1 MFICSTLYSMYVY
14 MFYFIFN
21 VCVHVLL
28 YIQCKLTCSTLYSV
42 YLYMFYFIFSVSWY
56 VLLYIQCMCTCST
69 LYSVYLYV
77 LLYIQCMCTCS
88 TLYLECK
95 QGYWS
100 SPCEKCGHCEMGNE
114 CNVTTGHCEK
124 CQDGYEL
131 PLCVDGM

>member
-1 MFICSTLYSMYVY
+1 MC
-14 MFYFIFN
+14 
-21 VCVHVLL
+21 
-28 YIQCKLTCSTLYSV
+28 TCSTLYSV
-42 YLYMFYFIFSVSWY
+42 YVDMFYFIFSVSLY
-56 VLLYIQCMCTCST
+56 VLLYIQCMYTCSTFYSVFVYMFYFIFCVLTCST

-100 SPCEKCGHCEMGNE
+100 SPCEKCGNCEMGNE

-124 CQDGYEL
+124 CRDGYEL